1 MFNQEKPIKQV
12 INELFKTYKL
22 TGKID
27 EMKIWSHWTEIM
39 GTLIAKNT
47 SKISLKGQTL
57 LIYVESA
64 PLKNELNYH
73 RSVIL
78 QKVNTF
84 FEKEII
90 KEIQIK

>member
-39 GTLIAKNT
+39 GTLIAK
-47 SKISLKGQTL
+47 KYK
-57 LIYVESA
+57 
-64 PLKNELNYH
+64 
-73 RSVIL
+73 
-78 QKVNTF
+78 
-84 FEKEII
+84 
-90 KEIQIK
+90 